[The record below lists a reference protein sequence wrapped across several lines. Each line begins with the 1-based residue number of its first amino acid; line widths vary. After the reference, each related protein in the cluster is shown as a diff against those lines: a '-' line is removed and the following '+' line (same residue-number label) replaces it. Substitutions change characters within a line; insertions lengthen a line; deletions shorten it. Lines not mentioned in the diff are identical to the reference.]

1 MTVTRGL
8 SHIHLF
14 VRDIERSVRFY
25 QEGLGMREAFRDG
38 PKFIFSNTPGATD
51 LVALHEVEERRAR
64 AGDSGGV
71 WHFGFLVDPSTF
83 EAILQQ
89 VVAAGGRL
97 IERGERSAASSYA
110 AVYDPDGYVVELYTP
125 EKRP

>member
-14 VRDIERSVRFY
+14 VGDIEKSVRFY
-25 QEGLGMREAFRDG
+25 QQGLGMRESFRDG
-38 PKFIFSNTPGATD
+38 PNFVFLNTPGTTD
-51 LVALHEVEERRAR
+51 LVALHEVDERRAR

-71 WHFGFLVDPSTF
+71 WHFGFLVDPGTF
-83 EAILQQ
+83 EEILQQ

-97 IERGERSAASSYA
+97 IERKERDGKPAA

-125 EKRP
+125 DQES

>member
-14 VRDIERSVRFY
+14 VGDIERSVRFY
-25 QEGLGMREAFRDG
+25 QQGLGMREAFRDG
-38 PKFIFSNTPGATD
+38 PKFIFLNTPGSND
-51 LVALHEVEERRAR
+51 LVALHEAEQGQAR
-64 AGDSGGV
+64 AGDSGGI
-71 WHFGFLVDPSTF
+71 WHFGFLVDPREF
-83 EAILQQ
+83 EVILQQ

-97 IERGERSAASSYA
+97 IERKERDGKPAA

-125 EKRP
+125 ET

>member
-14 VRDIERSVRFY
+14 VGDIERSVRFY
-25 QEGLGMREAFRDG
+25 TQGLGMSEAFRDG
-38 PKFIFSNTPGATD
+38 PKFIFVNTPGTTD
-51 LVALHEVEERRAR
+51 LIALHETEERRHR
-64 AGDSGGV
+64 VGDSGGI
-71 WHFGFLVDPSTF
+71 WHFGFLVDTGKF
-83 EAILQQ
+83 EVILQQ

-97 IERGERSAASSYA
+97 IERKERDGKPAA

-125 EKRP
+125 EM